1 MPIVGTRDKRR
12 IIHRFYDQIPTT
24 NIYKNTIY

>member
-1 MPIVGTRDKRR
+1 MPIVGNGDERL

-24 NIYKNTIY
+24 NNKDTIY